1 MGGFEESRW
10 ADSGFSENYRTH
22 ADAIIQERRRL
33 ISVLRSFFW
42 HFMGGR
48 TVINM
53 LDLGCGDG
61 TLTRVIMEGH
71 ANIKPTLVD
80 ASPDMLERA
89 GELLK
94 GRGEA
99 SLVRATFQELLEG
112 RPELQVFGFIF
123 SSLAIHHLD
132 TGDKSVLYRYVYEH
146 LEPGGY
152 FVNIDVVLPPSDE
165 LEGWY
170 LEIWRDWIRAEGGPV
185 EDDIPSRYKEN
196 ADNRPDSL
204 ETQLE
209 LLKGHGFRE
218 VDCYYKHGIFAV
230 FGGRK

>member
-10 ADSGFSENYRTH
+10 ADSEFSENYRTH

-33 ISVLRSFFW
+33 IGILRSFYG

-48 TVINM
+48 NVVRM

-61 TLTRVIMEGH
+61 TLTRVLMDGH
-71 ANIKPTLVD
+71 ANISPTLVD

-89 GELLK
+89 GELLR
-94 GRGEA
+94 GRGETN
-99 SLVRATFQELLEG
+99 LVRATFQELLAG
-112 RPELQVFGFIF
+112 RPELPVFGFIF
-123 SSLAIHHLD
+123 SSLAIHHLE
-132 TGDKSVLYRYVYEH
+132 TGDKSALYRYAYEH

-152 FVNIDVVLPPSDE
+152 FINIDVVLPPSDE

-170 LEIWRDWIRAEGGPV
+170 LDIWRDWIRAAGGPV
-185 EDDIPSRYKEN
+185 GEDVPSRFKGN

-204 ETQLE
+204 DSQLD
-209 LLKGHGFRE
+209 LLRDHGFSD

-230 FGGRK
+230 FGGCR